1 MRAHIRPTKAQ
12 LSQAEEVCDLAIAKA
27 TARYGWLVAIQLT
40 EFYGFGEKRILK
52 LIEGV
57 NRDAEE
63 FARLRKDG
71 IEEEALLRRVQQI
84 IPSVQRL
91 YPIECE

>member
-1 MRAHIRPTKAQ
+1 MRSGHRQSNRK
-12 LSQAEEVCDLAIAKA
+12 V
-27 TARYGWLVAIQLT
+27 WLVAIQLN
-40 EFYGFGEKRILK
+40 ELYGFGEKRILK

-71 IEEEALLRRVQQI
+71 IEEEALLRRVRQI